1 MQDMRFP
8 FLDLATVNAPYIDG
22 IREAVERVI
31 VSGRY
36 IGGAEVSRFESA
48 LALST
53 GTDYAVGVSNGLD
66 ALRLIFRAYI
76 EMGRLH
82 PGDMV
87 VVPDNTYIASALA
100 VSDAGLVPL
109 LADVSAQTLNLDT
122 SALDAIYNPK
132 VKAVLTVHLYGRPC
146 FDKALAD
153 FVERHNLLLIEDN
166 A

>member
-100 VSDAGLVPL
+100 VSDVEAWFLCLPMSRLKPSISTL
-109 LADVSAQTLNLDT
+109 LPWMQS
-122 SALDAIYNPK
+122 II
-132 VKAVLTVHLYGRPC
+132 R
-146 FDKALAD
+146 
-153 FVERHNLLLIEDN
+153 R
-166 A
+166 